1 MENPLEPLN
10 RIISD
15 RGAASGSPLQTS
27 VAFQECK
34 ITSQLAILE
43 TLPGGGWDNLR
54 NADMGRVMNFS
65 YSTCQTTEDGLYL
78 IPDEVFVIPQKQTKL
93 ELNTEIIENWMEL
106 KSSVAETINSDLNF
120 IFVLNGKFSK
130 ENQRVK
136 SFQVQDQSSTTRV
149 QVRNLVYIVKTNP
162 NFSFDA
168 RFKRQIMDIAN
179 ALENNQTKEADY
191 LSEMLVQNFGT
202 HVITNVDAGAILL
215 QEDYVRSSFITSER
229 KDITS
234 IKSSAGISFFNKI
247 NIGFDAGVS
256 RVAEDTLSKRY
267 AGNVTHSL
275 VQVYGSIPFYPGIT
289 LKTWQEGIFNNLVAI
304 DRSGLPLH
312 SILNMETLPD
322 LPALTAEKVSQSVEN
337 AIMMYYTVNQRPGCL
352 KSDSP
357 NFNFQ
362 ANVDDG
368 SCDGV
373 ATNFSFGGV
382 YQVCTPLTSDAY
394 QLCSSLEQKNTLTGS
409 FSCPPTYNPV
419 RLRTEDKQQDYS
431 QYECHRSC
439 HSCWLFATCCD
450 DLCGTAYYTRRAR
463 FTTYWCAA
471 TNTTTKSSNSFLF
484 GGLYSK
490 STNNLITKSQSCST
504 CFTSLKI
511 LQDVNVCVSTDKD
524 RCAQYSVV
532 FGGFFSCEATNPLAG
547 QSRTTCANGFSQYS
561 AAISDGCQI
570 LYCMPTGLFNGGQL
584 FPIKV
589 PPFSNPYRINNN
601 STNDTMVTPLGKML
615 SNQDGSLN
623 TQRSGKS
630 DIIPTENKGLGSGA
644 AFGVALAVVDVLAA
658 IIALVIFGVK
668 RYRRKGS
675 AEMLSVKGYLPS
687 S

>member
-1 MENPLEPLN
+1 MSCSLLFYLSLMSFLVQQCETQ
-10 RIISD
+10 
-15 RGAASGSPLQTS
+15 GSPLQTS
-27 VAFQECK
+27 AAFQECK

-54 NADMGRVMNFS
+54 NADMGRVMNFN
-65 YSTCQTTEDGLYL
+65 YSTCQTTEDGFYL

-93 ELNTEIIENWMEL
+93 ELNTEIIESWMEL
-106 KSSVAETINSDLNF
+106 KSSVAETINGDLNF

-149 QVRNLVYIVKTNP
+149 QVRNLIYIVMANP
-162 NFSFDA
+162 NFSFDP

-191 LSEMLVQNFGT
+191 LSEMLVLNYGT
-202 HVITNVDAGAILL
+202 HVITSVDAGAILL

-234 IKSSAGISFFNKI
+234 IKSSVGMSFFNKI

-256 RVAEDTLSKRY
+256 KVAEDTLSKRY

-275 VQVYGSIPFYPGIT
+275 VQVYGSIPVYPGIT

-312 SILNMETLPD
+312 GILNKETLPD
-322 LPALTAEKVSQSVEN
+322 LAALTAEKVSQSVEK

-352 KSDSP
+352 KSDSL

-394 QLCSSLEQKNTLTGS
+394 QLCSSLEQKNPLTGS
-409 FSCPPTYNPV
+409 FSCPPTYNSI
-419 RLRTEDKQQDYS
+419 RLRTEDKQEDYG
-431 QYECHRSC
+431 QYECHKRC
-439 HSCWLFATCCD
+439 HSCWIFATCCD
-450 DLCGTAYYTRRAR
+450 DECGTAYYTRRAR
-463 FTTYWCAA
+463 FTAYWCAA
-471 TNTTTKSSNSFLF
+471 TSTTTKSSNSFLF

-490 STNNLITKSQSCST
+490 STNNLITKSQSCSN

-561 AAISDGCQI
+561 ATISDGCQI

-601 STNDTMVTPLGKML
+601 STNNTMVTPLGKML

-623 TQRSGKS
+623 AQISGKS
-630 DIIPTENKGLGSGA
+630 DVIRTENKGLGSGA

-658 IIALVIFGVK
+658 IIALVVFGVK
-668 RYRRKGS
+668 RYRRKES
-675 AEMLSVKGYLPS
+675 AEMLVNS
-687 S
+687 

>member
-1 MENPLEPLN
+1 MSCSLLFQISLMSFLIQQLE
-10 RIISD
+10 
-15 RGAASGSPLQTS
+15 AQGSPLQTS

-312 SILNMETLPD
+312 SILNKESLPD
-322 LPALTAEKVSQSVEN
+322 LPALTAEKVSQSVEK

-352 KSDSP
+352 KSDST

-368 SCDGV
+368 SCEGV
-373 ATNFSFGGV
+373 ATNLSFGGV

-394 QLCSSLEQKNTLTGS
+394 QLCSSLEQKNPLTGS

-419 RLRTEDKQQDYS
+419 RLRTQEKQEDYS
-431 QYECHRSC
+431 QHECHKNC
-439 HSCWLFATCCD
+439 HRCWIFATCCD
-450 DLCGTAYYTRRAR
+450 NSCETVYYTRRAI

-471 TNTTTKSSNSFLF
+471 TNETVKGSISFLF
-484 GGLYSK
+484 GGLYS
-490 STNNLITKSQSCST
+490 SSSSNLITKSQSCPT

-511 LQDVNVCVSTDKD
+511 LQDVNVCVSSNKD

-547 QSRTTCANGFSQYS
+547 ESRTTCANGFSQYS
-561 AAISDGCQI
+561 ATISDGCQI
-570 LYCMPTGLFNGGQL
+570 LYCITTGLFKGGQL
-584 FPIKV
+584 LPIKV

-601 STNDTMVTPLGKML
+601 STNDTMVTPLGRML
-615 SNQDGSLN
+615 SISNKQSFIKVNDVH
-623 TQRSGKS
+623 
-630 DIIPTENKGLGSGA
+630 TEYNGLTSGA
-644 AFGVALAVVDVLAA
+644 AAGVAIAVLVLLAVIITLAVFGVR
-658 IIALVIFGVK
+658 
-668 RYRRKGS
+668 RYRKRVWD
-675 AEMLSVKGYLPS
+675 EVPS
-687 S
+687 RS